1 MKDATPLTP
10 PQVVL
15 ICSRYPDY
23 KFLYNETYA
32 KYAKRGVRDTRLGK
46 EGFMLD
52 VYMLAK
58 CDFVV
63 CTLTSNV
70 SKSFI

>member
-1 MKDATPLTP
+1 MYLYFSRCFK
-10 PQVVL
+10 
-15 ICSRYPDY
+15 CSRYPEY

-32 KYAKRGVRDTRLGK
+32 KYAKLGTRNTARLGK

-70 SKSFI
+70 ITSTLN

>member
-1 MKDATPLTP
+1 MIEHKLCFSYTE
-10 PQVVL
+10 
-15 ICSRYPDY
+15 Y

-32 KYAKRGVRDTRLGK
+32 KYAKLGTRNEARFGK
-46 EGFMLD
+46 EGFMMD

-70 SKSFI
+70 SNLYLLWCFTQ